1 MTTVGVRLVLA
12 TLVIFFTL
20 AAANAFADDL
30 TKGHM
35 VPLGD
40 QAIADASAKA
50 QANVDQFLAKM
61 FNPPAGTSG
70 FSVKIGIVDQ
80 GSGFALTKDTSVNA
94 VEFFWILKIVPS
106 GDGFTG
112 VLADTPETVKNI
124 SAGQSLRF
132 KKSDIF
138 DWMYFD
144 NGKMVGNFTACPV
157 LKAGPI
163 EDLKSFEQQ
172 TGMVCE

>member
-1 MTTVGVRLVLA
+1 MKVAVRLLLA
-12 TLVIFFTL
+12 TLVTFCGFATASAL
-20 AAANAFADDL
+20 ADDL

-40 QAIADASAKA
+40 QAIADASNKA
-50 QANVDQFLAKM
+50 QAAVDDFLAKLL
-61 FNPPAGTSG
+61 NPPAGTAG
-70 FSVKIGIVDQ
+70 FSVKVGIVDQ
-80 GSGFALTKDTSVNA
+80 GTGFALTKDTSVNA
-94 VEFFWILKIVPS
+94 VEFFWVLNIASS
-106 GDGFTG
+106 GDGFVG
-112 VLADTPETVKNI
+112 ILANAPETVKNVTD
-124 SAGQSLRF
+124 GQTLHF

-163 EDLKSFEQQ
+163 EDLKSFEEQ
-172 TGMVCE
+172 TGMVCN